1 MALTAR
7 ASGARELRCKLIYL
21 STLRFRHSSKPV
33 YREIVPYAFFA
44 SHFGFSWTM
53 KLLVTPSKL
62 VLLTGLSL
70 LGICVVIAIIILL
83 LHLKEKVS

>member
-1 MALTAR
+1 M
-7 ASGARELRCKLIYL
+7 IYL
-21 STLRFRHSSKPV
+21 NILHFRHSSKPV
-33 YREIVPYAFFA
+33 HREIVQYFSFAF
-44 SHFGFSWTM
+44 HFGFSWTM

-70 LGICVVIAIIILL
+70 LGICVVIGIIILL